1 MAREVDPSLNRRRL
15 RIELRRAREAVGL
28 TQRDAAEAVE
38 WSLSKIIR
46 IEAGTVSVSVTDL
59 RALLQQYGVTDETL
73 IAELEE
79 AARGSK
85 GQSWW
90 APYADMVSP
99 QYAQYLGYESSA
111 TTVQAFNPLVVP
123 ALLQTEDYA
132 TALMKGQGVESQVR
146 RAVELRTARQER
158 IFEQPDGPQ
167 TYFIADESTL
177 RRHVGGPSVM
187 RRQLEHVKAMA
198 QHPQVNL
205 QVLPFTAGSFFGAT
219 APFVLLTFKDD
230 DDLLY
235 IEGSTGSVASR
246 DDLELIARY
255 QESYAEISSAA
266 YEGDQVIELIDE
278 IITSMRSS

>member
-15 RIELRRAREAVGL
+15 RIELRRAREATGM
-28 TQRDAAEAVE
+28 TQLEAAQALE

-59 RALLQQYGVTDETL
+59 RALLQQYDVVDEVL
-73 IAELEE
+73 IADLEE

-90 APYADMVSP
+90 AEYRDMISS
-99 QYAQYLGYESSA
+99 QFAQYLGYESSA
-111 TTVQAFNPLVVP
+111 ITIQAFNPVVFP
-123 ALLQTEDYA
+123 ALLQNEDYA
-132 TALMKGQGVESQVR
+132 EALLKGRTGEAQAR

-158 IFEQPDGPQ
+158 VFDDEEGPRAH
-167 TYFIADESTL
+167 FVVDESVF

-187 RRQLEHVKAMA
+187 RRQLEHVKTLA
-198 QHPQVNL
+198 QHPRVNL
-205 QVLPFTAGSFFGAT
+205 QLLPFTAGSFFGST

-235 IEGSTGSVASR
+235 IEGSTGSVTSR
-246 DDLELIARY
+246 DDIELIARY
-255 QESYAEISSAA
+255 QESFAEISGAA

-278 IITSMRSS
+278 ISTGMRSS